1 MFSKESESIA
11 RNYLK
16 NNLTL
21 FNDRIFSKAVQ
32 NKKFVEELLQVIFN
46 DSQLKVI
53 KCEVQKT
60 FNILD
65 QRGIRLDCL
74 CELQNGERVSVEVEK
89 NDSAS
94 KWDDQRRVRYYGSI
108 INVMSLKKKEI
119 YDHLPDVYMVYL
131 TTKDIFKKGK
141 TIYHVER
148 CLKECNEFV
157 DNGYHEIYVN
167 AENYDNSD
175 IAEVMKIMSTKEYL
189 NPKFK
194 EISKTK
200 EEKLMPVE
208 VEKAFKE
215 IKDSERADGIAIGKA
230 EGKIEGMML
239 GQLKAIVK
247 LLRQGLIS
255 EEVALSNLELSKEE
269 LDKKIKEL
277 NI

>member
-16 NNLTL
+16 DNLTL

-46 DSQLKVI
+46 DSKLKVI

-60 FNILD
+60 YNILE
-65 QRGIRLDCL
+65 QRGVRLDCL

-108 INVMSLKKKEI
+108 INVMNLKKKEI

-175 IAEVMKIMSTKEYL
+175 IAEVMKIMSTKEYV

-208 VEKAFKE
+208 VQKAFEE
-215 IKDSERADGIAIGKA
+215 IRNSDIADGIAI
-230 EGKIEGMML
+230 

-269 LDKKIKEL
+269 LNKKIKEL

>member
-16 NNLTL
+16 DNLTL

-32 NKKFVEELLQVIFN
+32 NNKFVEELLQVIFN
-46 DSQLKVI
+46 DPQLKVI

-89 NDSAS
+89 NDSSS
-94 KWDDQRRVRYYGSI
+94 KWDDQRRVRYYGAI

-141 TIYHVER
+141 TIYHIER

-175 IAEVMKIMSTKEYL
+175 IAEVMKIMSTKEYV

-208 VEKAFKE
+208 VQKAFEE
-215 IKDSERADGIAIGKA
+215 IRNSDIADGIAI
-230 EGKIEGMML
+230 